1 MEALIGQSL
10 PEVIL
15 SSSEGK
21 DVKIPEDF
29 RGRYSVLFFYPK
41 DMTPGCTKEACSF
54 RDLSEDFKALN
65 VDVFGVSA
73 DTLDSHQRFIDKYA
87 LNFPLLSDPKKILAK
102 KLSAVSFL
110 GIISRD
116 TFLIDKDGKILKIWR
131 KVDATKTAQEV
142 LNTLRDL

>member
-102 KLSAVSFL
+102 KLSAISFL